1 MNSIDNARYLSP
13 AAKQATAEHLL
24 RIRARHGD
32 DPCSREQTAAHEA
45 GHTIIAVAF
54 GWHFLGCKIQTEDSA
69 WVGVTQYRHSGHL
82 AEQSYRLTD
91 APDIFF
97 AEAVMDLAGA
107 AGEQAAGLFHPAS
120 SSFEIANATT
130 VCTALDAFAGV
141 AAGRHFAR
149 ALALAMTEIRANAAT
164 FELLRAHFRRSKRL
178 TPAEGRRML
187 KNVAPRLADMQFV
200 KRKSPQ

>member
-13 AAKQATAEHLL
+13 AAKEDAAEHLL

-45 GHTIIAVAF
+45 GHTIIAMAF
-54 GWHFLGCKIQTEDSA
+54 GWRFLGAQIRSTDQA
-69 WVGVTQYRHSGHL
+69 WAGSTHYEH
-82 AEQSYRLTD
+82 RLTGRPYTLD
-91 APDIFF
+91 EAADTFF

-107 AGEQAAGLFHPAS
+107 AGEQTAGLYHPAS
-120 SSFEIANATT
+120 SHFEIKNA
-130 VCTALDAFAGV
+130 VVACGMLDAFTDAPQG
-141 AAGRHFAR
+141 GHFKR
-149 ALALAMTEIRANAAT
+149 ALALAVTEIDANAAT
-164 FELLRAHFRRSKRL
+164 FELLRAHFRISKRL
-178 TPAEGRRML
+178 TPGEGRRML

>member
-24 RIRARHGD
+24 RIRALHGD

-45 GHTIIAVAF
+45 GHTIIAMAF
-54 GWHFLGCKIQTEDSA
+54 GWRFLGAHVRSKDGA
-69 WVGVTQYRHSGHL
+69 WTGSTHYEHRMTGR
-82 AEQSYRLTD
+82 SYTLD
-91 APDIFF
+91 EAADIFF
-97 AEAVMDLAGA
+97 AEAVMDLAGV
-107 AGEQAAGLFHPAS
+107 AGEQVAGLYHPAS
-120 SSFEIANATT
+120 SHFEIKNAAGAGA
-130 VCTALDAFAGV
+130 ALDAFTD
-141 AAGRHFAR
+141 AAPSSHFAR
-149 ALALAMTEIRANAAT
+149 ALALAMSEIQVNAAT

-187 KNVAPRLADMQFV
+187 KNVTPRLADMQFV